1 MKVSNCKSCPF
12 FVYVRWTH
20 AYQPKNYH
28 AIGMSHVYGY
38 CKKYEQRCSWVK
50 KCEKEKDTR

>member
-1 MKVSNCKSCPF
+1 MTEYDLKVKICDILYGVD
-12 FVYVRWTH
+12 FVL
-20 AYQPKNYH
+20 
-28 AIGMSHVYGY
+28 GMSHVYGY